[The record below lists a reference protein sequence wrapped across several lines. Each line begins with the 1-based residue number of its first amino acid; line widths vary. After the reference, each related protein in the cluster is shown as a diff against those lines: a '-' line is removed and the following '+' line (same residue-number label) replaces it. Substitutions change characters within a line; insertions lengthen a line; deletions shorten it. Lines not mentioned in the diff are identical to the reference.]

1 MGWFDDCGVNG
12 DAYSTQDTG
21 EYTTKTT
28 ANGTVRIPKR
38 IKKFLSGFN
47 GNGWSIWKQSNGKY
61 KGEFDDLQV
70 RGSFTIFELIIS
82 QIRAIRGSQA
92 ITQGQSKIK
101 SISTYTSGGVGYY
114 RLTIEEDTNSIMEHD
129 FIRCQ
134 KGGKMYHV
142 EVASV
147 GATYIDVKMSEFNSG
162 TNGVVTNPPEASDEV
177 VQFGNSSHDAK
188 YAKRHSAIYMH
199 VDDGEP
205 AIDFMENIYSKD
217 WSNTVTIRLGGN
229 LPNTG
234 GKRGLY
240 SVNGKLFAVD
250 ANNNKIYEINP
261 DGSGMFGF
269 GAFHFSKDGIVF
281 SKDAKITWNNFI
293 DEYIANGTTI
303 GSKFVASPTGFF
315 GTKGSNGK
323 LTGVLMG
330 KNVTVN
336 GATRT
341 GVFALV
347 DDVPVF
353 ELDPI
358 TKKYKFIGEIQATS
372 GKIGAF
378 DINGANLENNGGDN
392 WVYISY
398 VGGDQKR
405 YSSLGNNMPGISGI
419 DVAGYFE
426 SSGTGENRALMVKA
440 LNSNSQFPGGGK
452 ANIAL
457 EGIGGINW
465 EYKTGDRWKMPGV
478 FKCLEVWT
486 NTSGAPAKEAE
497 FGNGCTINEIVREG
511 SSLIY
516 RILHDIGHK
525 KYFVVAIPSGTRESG
540 TWEICSPSYLDK
552 TATSIGIQ
560 FKGPQGTPAMPQYF
574 TLIFCGEPKSGN

>member
-12 DAYSTQDTG
+12 DSYSTQDTG

-47 GNGWSIWKQSNGKY
+47 GHGWSIWKQSNGKY
-61 KGEFDDLQV
+61 KGEFDDLLI
-70 RGSFTIFELIIS
+70 RGAFTVFELIIS

-101 SISTYTSGGVGYY
+101 SVSTYTSGGVGYY
-114 RLTIEEDTNSIMEHD
+114 RLTIEEDTNSIMEKD

-134 KGGKMYHV
+134 RGGKMYHV

-162 TNGVVTNPPEASDEV
+162 SNGVVTNPPEASDEV

-229 LPNTG
+229 LPGTS

-240 SVNGKLFAVD
+240 SVNGKLISVD

-269 GAFHFSKDGIVF
+269 GAFHFSKDGIEF

-315 GTKGSNGK
+315 GAKGSNGK

-341 GVFALV
+341 GIFALV

-358 TKKYKFIGEIQATS
+358 TKKYKFSGEVQATS
-372 GKIGAF
+372 GSLTNLTVNKCKVEDVFIQGATNINSVGNETFYIKSNFITFNNSKAASVILKVPTADLYGGLDLTLNAPIEFKIMNISQYV
-378 DINGANLENNGGDN
+378 INVLFGGNSANTSNCS
-392 WVYISY
+392 SY
-398 VGGDQKR
+398 QTTTTSTTVAQ
-405 YSSLGNNMPGISGI
+405 YSSTLNFNVLSIPKGWCAKLIFIPRSKAAAEYYGGWYLLDSNNYQRYYHPN
-419 DVAGYFE
+419 E
-426 SSGTGENRALMVKA
+426 RTN
-440 LNSNSQFPGGGK
+440 
-452 ANIAL
+452 
-457 EGIGGINW
+457 
-465 EYKTGDRWKMPGV
+465 
-478 FKCLEVWT
+478 FKYEMI
-486 NTSGAPAKEAE
+486 PI
-497 FGNGCTINEIVREG
+497 TINDTIN
-511 SSLIY
+511 
-516 RILHDIGHK
+516 K
-525 KYFVVAIPSGTRESG
+525 
-540 TWEICSPSYLDK
+540 
-552 TATSIGIQ
+552 
-560 FKGPQGTPAMPQYF
+560 
-574 TLIFCGEPKSGN
+574 

>member
-28 ANGTVRIPKR
+28 ANGTVSIPKR

-47 GNGWSIWKQSNGKY
+47 GYGWSIFKQSNGKY
-61 KGEFDDLQV
+61 KLEGDDLLI
-70 RGSFTIFELIIS
+70 RGSFTVFELIVS

-92 ITQGQSKIK
+92 ITQGCSKIK
-101 SISTYTSGGVGYY
+101 SVSTYNSGGVGYY

-134 KGGKMYHV
+134 KGGKIYHV

-147 GATYIDVKMSEFNSG
+147 GATYIDVKMSEFTSG
-162 TNGVVTNPPEASDEV
+162 LDGVVTNPPEPSDEI

-217 WSNTVTIRLGGN
+217 WSNTTTIRLGGN
-229 LPNTG
+229 LPGTN

-240 SVNGKLFAVD
+240 CVNGKLVSVD

-269 GAFHFSKDGIVF
+269 GAFRFSKDGIEF
-281 SKDAKITWNNFI
+281 SKDAQIKWNNFI
-293 DEYIANGTTI
+293 DEYITNGTTI
-303 GSKFVASPTGFF
+303 GSQFVASPTGFF
-315 GTKGSNGK
+315 GVKSSAGK

-330 KNVTVN
+330 KDVTVN

-341 GVFALV
+341 GIFALV

-358 TKKYKFIGEIQATS
+358 TKKYKFKGEVNATS
-372 GKIGAF
+372 GSLDGLTVNRCKIEDVLIQGAARVNSLDSTYF
-378 DINGANLENNGGDN
+378 DIKSNFVTFNTAKSVRAMLRVPNALTASGLDLTLNAPVEFKLMNISQYVITLAFGGN
-392 WVYISY
+392 
-398 VGGDQKR
+398 
-405 YSSLGNNMPGISGI
+405 
-419 DVAGYFE
+419 
-426 SSGTGENRALMVKA
+426 SSGTSNCSAYQATTVSTTTA
-440 LNSNSQFPGGGK
+440 QNSS
-452 ANIAL
+452 
-457 EGIGGINW
+457 
-465 EYKTGDRWKMPGV
+465 
-478 FKCLEVWT
+478 
-486 NTSGAPAKEAE
+486 
-497 FGNGCTINEIVREG
+497 TINFNALSIPKGWCAR
-511 SSLIY
+511 LI
-516 RILHDIGHK
+516 
-525 KYFVVAIPSGTRESG
+525 FIPSQKAAGEYYGS
-540 TWEICSPSYLDK
+540 WYLLDSNRYQRYYHPGE
-552 TATSIGIQ
+552 TASFKYEMIPIGIADTIT
-560 FKGPQGTPAMPQYF
+560 K
-574 TLIFCGEPKSGN
+574 

>member
-12 DAYSTQDTG
+12 DSYSTQDTG

-47 GNGWSIWKQSNGKY
+47 GHGWSIWKQSNGKY
-61 KGEFDDLQV
+61 KGEFDDLLI
-70 RGSFTIFELIIS
+70 RGAFTVFELIIS

-101 SISTYTSGGVGYY
+101 SVSTYTSGGVGYY
-114 RLTIEEDTNSIMEHD
+114 RLTIEEDTNSIMEKD

-134 KGGKMYHV
+134 RGGKMYHV

-162 TNGVVTNPPEASDEV
+162 SNGVVTNPPEPSDEV

-229 LPNTG
+229 LPGTSG
-234 GKRGLY
+234 TRGLY
-240 SVNGKLFAVD
+240 SVNGKLISVD

-315 GTKGSNGK
+315 GTKSSAGK

-341 GVFALV
+341 GIFALV

-358 TKKYKFIGEIQATS
+358 TKKYKFSGEIQATS
-372 GKIGAF
+372 GSLTNLTVNKCKVEDVFIQGATKVNTASNSNFYIKSNFITFNAPNAARPILKVPTTDLYGGLDLTLNAPIEFKIMNISPYVISIMF
-378 DINGANLENNGGDN
+378 GGN
-392 WVYISY
+392 
-398 VGGDQKR
+398 
-405 YSSLGNNMPGISGI
+405 
-419 DVAGYFE
+419 
-426 SSGTGENRALMVKA
+426 SSGTSTCTAYQSTTISTTVAQSSSSITFNALSVPVGWLAHLIFIPTSKAAGEYYGGWYLLDSNKYQRYYHANESTNLKYEMVPIA
-440 LNSNSQFPGGGK
+440 INS
-452 ANIAL
+452 
-457 EGIGGINW
+457 
-465 EYKTGDRWKMPGV
+465 
-478 FKCLEVWT
+478 
-486 NTSGAPAKEAE
+486 
-497 FGNGCTINEIVREG
+497 TIN
-511 SSLIY
+511 
-516 RILHDIGHK
+516 K
-525 KYFVVAIPSGTRESG
+525 
-540 TWEICSPSYLDK
+540 
-552 TATSIGIQ
+552 
-560 FKGPQGTPAMPQYF
+560 
-574 TLIFCGEPKSGN
+574 

>member
-47 GNGWSIWKQSNGKY
+47 GHGWSIWKQSNGKY

-70 RGSFTIFELIIS
+70 RGSFTIFELIVS

-101 SISTYTSGGVGYY
+101 SVSTYTSGGVGYY

-142 EVASV
+142 EVSSV

-162 TNGVVTNPPEASDEV
+162 SNGVVTNPPEASDEV

-217 WSNTVTIRLGGN
+217 WSNTVTIRLGGI
-229 LPNTG
+229 LPGTSGN
-234 GKRGLY
+234 RGLY
-240 SVNGKLFAVD
+240 SVNGKLVSVD
-250 ANNNKIYEINP
+250 AYNNKIYEINP

-315 GTKGSNGK
+315 GTKSSAGK

-330 KNVTVN
+330 KDVTIN
-336 GATRT
+336 GSTRT
-341 GVFALV
+341 GIFALV

-358 TKKYKFIGEIQATS
+358 TKKYKFEGEVKATS
-372 GKIGAF
+372 GELDGLTVKRCKIEDVLIQGSTKVNSINGGYFYIKSNFITFNLSNATQVIMKVPNDLMINGLDLTLEVPVEF
-378 DINGANLENNGGDN
+378 RLMNISPYVVTLMFGGSTSSTGVCTAYQNTTVSSPTSQSSSSITFSALSIPVGWMARLIFIPTRKATGEYYGGWYLLDSNNYQRYYHPNAMDGLKYEMVPIDIN
-392 WVYISY
+392 S
-398 VGGDQKR
+398 
-405 YSSLGNNMPGISGI
+405 
-419 DVAGYFE
+419 
-426 SSGTGENRALMVKA
+426 
-440 LNSNSQFPGGGK
+440 
-452 ANIAL
+452 
-457 EGIGGINW
+457 
-465 EYKTGDRWKMPGV
+465 
-478 FKCLEVWT
+478 
-486 NTSGAPAKEAE
+486 
-497 FGNGCTINEIVREG
+497 TIT
-511 SSLIY
+511 
-516 RILHDIGHK
+516 K
-525 KYFVVAIPSGTRESG
+525 
-540 TWEICSPSYLDK
+540 
-552 TATSIGIQ
+552 
-560 FKGPQGTPAMPQYF
+560 
-574 TLIFCGEPKSGN
+574 